1 MSKAI
6 KQAQKRKRNRFLT
19 DLAGISK
26 SLGISTE
33 GNGKASKTSRIS
45 KSAPEHTH
53 YGQPDSVILAIT
65 IGLVVFGLLMVYSGS
80 FYVASNQIDT
90 IFFPGNPWH
99 YLIMQSAWVLV
110 GSVLAYIA
118 YRTPI
123 KLVKMLMLPAF
134 ISIIALLV
142 LTLLQPG
149 DINGAK
155 SWIDIGFNGI
165 RIQPSELAKPVLI
178 VYLAAILARPW
189 QAKDKFE
196 DQFKMYLRKRL
207 IPFALITAP
216 IVLLVLAGK
225 DFATAGVIGVTA
237 FAVFFFADNSKIHN
251 LFIGIVPVLG
261 VVLSLIAVSL
271 ESFRQSR
278 IATYLAFLKDGEI
291 INPLSTGY
299 QLSQIMIAVG
309 SGGLTGYGFGQ
320 SKQKYFYLQET
331 AFSDTIFAVA
341 AEEFGLLGGLIL
353 LAALILF
360 LSRGFK
366 IARKLDNKFESLLCL
381 GIVIWL
387 SVQSFIHLGVNVG
400 LLPLTGLTLPLVS
413 YGGSS
418 LLGVLVSI
426 GLLLNISRKVKLD

>member
-1 MSKAI
+1 
-6 KQAQKRKRNRFLT
+6 
-19 DLAGISK
+19 
-26 SLGISTE
+26 
-33 GNGKASKTSRIS
+33 
-45 KSAPEHTH
+45 
-53 YGQPDSVILAIT
+53 
-65 IGLVVFGLLMVYSGS
+65 MVYSGS
-80 FYVASNQIDT
+80 FYVASNQLDT

-99 YLIMQSAWVLV
+99 YLIMQTAWVIV
-110 GSVLAYIA
+110 GSVMAYIA
-118 YRTPI
+118 YRTPMKI
-123 KLVKMLMLPAF
+123 VRMLMLPAF
-134 ISIIALLV
+134 FSIILLLV

-165 RIQPSELAKPVLI
+165 RIQPSELAKPILV

-189 QAKDKFE
+189 QAKEKFE
-196 DQFKMYLRKRL
+196 DQFKMYMRKRL
-207 IPFALITAP
+207 IPFILVTAP

-225 DFATAGVIGVTA
+225 DFTTAGVIGVTA
-237 FAVFFFADNSKIHN
+237 FAIFFFADNSKIHN
-251 LFIGIVPVLG
+251 IFIGLVPALG
-261 VVLSLIAVSL
+261 VVMSLVAVSI
-271 ESFRQSR
+271 EAFRQSR

-353 LAALILF
+353 LVALILF

-366 IARKLDNKFESLLCL
+366 IARKLDNKFEALLCL